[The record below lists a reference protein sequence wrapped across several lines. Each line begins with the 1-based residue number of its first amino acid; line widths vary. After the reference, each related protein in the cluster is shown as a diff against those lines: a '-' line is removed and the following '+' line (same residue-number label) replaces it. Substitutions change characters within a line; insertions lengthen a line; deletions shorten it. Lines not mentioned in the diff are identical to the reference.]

1 MEKVMK
7 RNLVKL
13 NLTIIVTFL
22 CILLLAL
29 GVNIPN
35 FNSSASSGTL
45 GTSNTVTMYNR
56 ADRVVNDFT
65 ESSYEEGLAL
75 VSPWQTTKSFVI
87 RYVRDEEHL
96 PTGLPTETE
105 GVVNYTMTLTIEY
118 KQVYLDNNF
127 EGGNKITLSNVI
139 NETRNSLDELE
150 QIRFTLNIDEGLSI
164 NDMTIGGW
172 GIYRFTLSVNGLD
185 SVSDYY
191 FIEPTM
197 TLNPE
202 LLQTSFSQVIAPNA
216 MHYSYDFTLSNLDNF
231 RYYDTSC
238 FKWYVLGEAND
249 GTRYAY
255 ISDDLQREDFAECT
269 AVLYPSLSDWNR
281 QGLQFHFNDN
291 SISGKWTVWVE
302 YQAHNSSDAPIQSEK
317 TTVETGSPFTNLTIV
332 YIFVAIAVVSIIVSI
347 GIAIYKNKRERVW

>member
-7 RNLVKL
+7 RSLVKL
-13 NLTIIVTFL
+13 NLTIIVTLL
-22 CILLLAL
+22 CVLLLAL

-45 GTSNTVTMYNR
+45 GTGNTVTVYNR
-56 ADRVVNDFT
+56 ADRVVTDFT

-96 PTGLPTETE
+96 PTGLPTEIE

-118 KQVYLDNNF
+118 KQVYLDNRF
-127 EGGNKITLSNVI
+127 EGGDKITFTNVI

-150 QIRFTLNIDEGLSI
+150 QISFTLDIDNGITQNEV
-164 NDMTIGGW
+164 TIGGW
-172 GIYRFTLSVNGLD
+172 GIYRFTLSVNGLN
-185 SVSDYY
+185 SVSNYY

-197 TLNPE
+197 TLSQE
-202 LLQTSFSQVIAPNA
+202 LQTSYSQVIAPNA
-216 MHYSYDFTLSNLDNF
+216 MHYSYDFTLNNIDNF
-231 RYYDTSC
+231 KYYDISC

-269 AVLYPSLSDWNR
+269 QVLYPSLSDWNR
-281 QGLQFHFNDN
+281 QGLTFHFNDN

-302 YQAHNSSDAPIQSEK
+302 FQAHNSSDSPIQSAK
-317 TTVETGSPFTNLTIV
+317 TTVETGTPISDMTIV
-332 YIFVAIAVVSIIVSI
+332 YIVVAIAVVAIIVSI

>member
-7 RNLVKL
+7 RSLIKL

-22 CILLLAL
+22 CILLLAF
-29 GVNIPN
+29 GVNIPT

-105 GVVNYTMTLTIEY
+105 GVVNYTMTLTIEF

-150 QIRFTLNIDEGLSI
+150 QISFTLDIDEGLSI

-197 TLNPE
+197 TLNQE
-202 LLQTSFSQVIAPNA
+202 LLQISHTQFIAPNA

-231 RYYDTSC
+231 KYYDTSC

-291 SISGKWTVWVE
+291 SISGSWKVWVE
-302 YQAHNSSDAPIQSEK
+302 FQAHNSSDAPIQSEK
-317 TTVETGSPFTNLTIV
+317 ITVETGSPFTNLTIV

>member
-1 MEKVMK
+1 MEKVMQ

-13 NLTIIVTFL
+13 NLTIIVTLL

-29 GVNIPN
+29 GVNIPT

-45 GTSNTVTMYNR
+45 GTSNTITMYNR

-65 ESSYEEGLAL
+65 ESSYEEGIAL

-96 PTGLPTETE
+96 PTGLPTEIE

-118 KQVYLDNNF
+118 KQVYLDNRF
-127 EGGNKITLSNVI
+127 EGGDKITFTNVI

-150 QIRFTLNIDEGLSI
+150 QISFTLDIDNGITQNEV
-164 NDMTIGGW
+164 TIGGW
-172 GIYRFTLSVNGLD
+172 GIYRFTLSVNGLN

-197 TLNPE
+197 TLSQE
-202 LLQTSFSQVIAPNA
+202 LQTSFSQVIAPNA
-216 MHYSYDFTLSNLDNF
+216 MHYSYDFTLKNIDDLK
-231 RYYDTSC
+231 YYDTSC

-302 YQAHNSSDAPIQSEK
+302 FQAHNSSEEPIPSEK